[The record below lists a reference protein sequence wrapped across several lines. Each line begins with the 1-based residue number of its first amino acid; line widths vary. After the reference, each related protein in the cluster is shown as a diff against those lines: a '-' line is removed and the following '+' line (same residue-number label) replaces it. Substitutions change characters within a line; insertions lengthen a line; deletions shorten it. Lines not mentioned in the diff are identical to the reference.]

1 MNRLHSIFASL
12 GATPSAA
19 AIARA
24 AVLTVVLSLMACA
37 NVTVSDRTL
46 YQDLGGTQGITEIVD
61 LFILE
66 IANDERV
73 LPYFADS
80 NVQRFRETV
89 IEHFC
94 MISDGPCDYSGDTM
108 IQVHTGMNINETD
121 FNAVVENLIAAMD
134 NTGTPI
140 AAQNR
145 LLERLARLRPEIIR
159 I

>member
-12 GATPSAA
+12 GAIPSAA

-24 AVLTVVLSLMACA
+24 TVLTVVLSLTACA
-37 NVTVSDRTL
+37 NVTVSDRAL

-94 MISDGPCDYSGDTM
+94 MIADGPCDYSGDTM
-108 IQVHTGMNINETD
+108 VQVHTGMNINEAD

-140 AAQNR
+140 GAQNR